1 MSRLYDTVEPT
12 VIDDVMLKKTIE
24 EQGPQEEAG
33 NVARKDGI
41 FYEEVQSL
49 RLDFKSNKKKT
60 NKLIYNSNLYALSL
74 FKIYLELKIYGNLI
88 VLLNCNWIIM

>member
-12 VIDDVMLKKTIE
+12 VIDDTMLKKTIE

-49 RLDFKSNKKKT
+49 RLDFKS
-60 NKLIYNSNLYALSL
+60 L
-74 FKIYLELKIYGNLI
+74 FYLFNCIT
-88 VLLNCNWIIM
+88 LLAI

>member
-1 MSRLYDTVEPT
+1 
-12 VIDDVMLKKTIE
+12 MLKKTIE

>member
-1 MSRLYDTVEPT
+1 MSLLYDTVEPT

-49 RLDFKSNKKKT
+49 RLDFKSNIEKQT
-60 NKLIYNSNLYALSL
+60 KLIYNSNLYALSL
-74 FKIYLELKIYGNLI
+74 LKIYLELKIYGNLI

>member
-12 VIDDVMLKKTIE
+12 VIDDAMLKSTIV

-41 FYEEVQSL
+41 FYEEVPSL
-49 RLDFKSNKKKT
+49 RLDFKSNFFVK
-60 NKLIYNSNLYALSL
+60 
-74 FKIYLELKIYGNLI
+74 
-88 VLLNCNWIIM
+88 

>member
-49 RLDFKSNKKKT
+49 RLDFKSNIEKQT
-60 NKLIYNSNLYALSL
+60 KLIYNSNLYALSL
-74 FKIYLELKIYGNLI
+74 LKIYLELKIYGNLI

>member
-33 NVARKDGI
+33 NVARKDGVS
-41 FYEEVQSL
+41 YGEVQSL
-49 RLDFKSNKKKT
+49 RLDFKSN
-60 NKLIYNSNLYALSL
+60 SFSDL
-74 FKIYLELKIYGNLI
+74 FL
-88 VLLNCNWIIM
+88 VAF